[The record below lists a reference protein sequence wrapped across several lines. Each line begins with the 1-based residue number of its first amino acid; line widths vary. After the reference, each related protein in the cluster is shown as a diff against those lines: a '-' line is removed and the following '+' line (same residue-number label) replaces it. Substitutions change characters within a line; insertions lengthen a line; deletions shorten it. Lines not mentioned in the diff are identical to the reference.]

1 MSQVHP
7 HSTQF
12 APVVKPVGNT
22 VAFQGYAWGVRQPS
36 LQYAV
41 HCEKANERGLLEL
54 DAILSSLLGP
64 DTAALAAERSSD
76 PAVARLLMWPTAILR
91 AGSHPVFQPARASVA
106 QRPGVVLHLMLQPC
120 LQHGAASSAVNFVI
134 GAINL
139 FGAGAKPADAR
150 ESLGTNLSHLLKSL
164 KHTGMR
170 GFNPAW
176 FLAAADELRVPWAHL
191 RGDIFAFGWG
201 AKGRWLQSSFTD
213 QTSRIGTNLARN
225 KVDGAAVLRTN
236 GVPVPEHAAVH
247 NEREAVAAAE
257 KMGYPVVVKPI
268 DLDGGKGVWVNI
280 RTAAA
285 VREAYANAVA
295 LSKQVLVERHINGR
309 DFRIQVVHGEVHGVL
324 ERVPGGV
331 TGNGVD
337 SVRGL
342 LEQQN
347 LDRKHAAD
355 DRRFLHG
362 IAQDHEALGLLV
374 EQDLDWESV
383 PGAGRFVRLRSA
395 SNVASGGVPTPV
407 LLDHVHPD
415 NLSLAVRATRLLR
428 LDVAGVDLLIP
439 DIGRSWLEGGASICE
454 VNAQPQM
461 FTTMHKPMLASL
473 LGGTDGRIPV
483 AIIVGE
489 QAATDGTGIALH
501 RDLLAKGVNAG
512 LACGTHVHVGRDLV
526 CNDAAGTFAGARM
539 LCNDPSVE
547 AMVICV
553 TDRGILSQGWPV
565 DRCDV
570 LVLDTRASLA
580 AEPASAPMNAAGWLG
595 FSAHL
600 SPRRVIVD
608 ESDPALLAKAKAV
621 FGTAAP
627 VEHAALSKGLLL
639 DASVADSM
647 VPAQKGSKS

>member
-1 MSQVHP
+1 MSQVP
-7 HSTQF
+7 PQSTEF
-12 APVVKPVGNT
+12 AHVVKPVGNAMT
-22 VAFQGYAWGVRQPS
+22 FQGYAWGVRQPS

-41 HCEKANERGLLEL
+41 HADKANEHGLLEL
-54 DAILSSLLGP
+54 DSILSGLVGP
-64 DTAALAAERSSD
+64 DATALAAERSSD
-76 PAVARLLMWPTAILR
+76 PVVTRLLMWPTALLR
-91 AGSHPVFQPARASVA
+91 AGSHSVFQPARASVV
-106 QRPGVVLHLMLQPC
+106 QRPGGTLHLIQQPC
-120 LQHGAASSAVNFVI
+120 MQHGAATSAVNFVI

-139 FGAGAKPADAR
+139 FGIDAKSADAR
-150 ESLGTNLSHLLKSL
+150 QGLNTNFSQLLKSL

-191 RGDIFAFGWG
+191 RGDIFLFGWG

-213 QTSRIGTNLARN
+213 QTSKIGTNLARN

-236 GVPVPEHAAVH
+236 GVPVPEHVAVH

-295 LSKQVLVERHINGR
+295 LSKQVLVERHVNGR

-337 SVRGL
+337 SVKGL
-342 LEQQN
+342 LERQN

-362 IAQDHEALGLLV
+362 IADDKEALGLLV

-407 LLDHVHPD
+407 PLDHVHPD

-483 AIIVGE
+483 AVVVGA
-489 QAATDGTGIALH
+489 QAATDGAGPALH

-512 LACGTHVHVGRDLV
+512 LVCGNQVHVGRELV
-526 CNDAAGTFAGARM
+526 CNDAAGAFAGARM
-539 LCNDPSVE
+539 LCNDQSVE

-553 TDRGILSQGWPV
+553 SDKGILNRGWPV
-565 DRCDV
+565 DHCDV
-570 LVLDTRASLA
+570 LVLDTRPPEARD
-580 AEPASAPMNAAGWLG
+580 PASSRMDGAAWLG

-600 SPRRVIVD
+600 SPHRVIVD
-608 ESDPALLAKAKAV
+608 VSDPALLAKAKAV
-621 FGTAAP
+621 FGAGAT
-627 VEHAALSKGLLL
+627 VESAALGKGLLL
-639 DASVADSM
+639 DASVADAL
-647 VPAQKGSKS
+647 VPIR